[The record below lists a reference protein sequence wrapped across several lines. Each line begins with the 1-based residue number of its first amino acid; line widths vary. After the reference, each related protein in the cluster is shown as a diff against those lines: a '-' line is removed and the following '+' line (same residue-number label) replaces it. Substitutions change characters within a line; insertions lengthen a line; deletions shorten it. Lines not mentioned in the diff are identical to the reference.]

1 MCHSNLKVSL
11 RSFTPI
17 GFPLDL
23 FHQHLVSHCLALE
36 TANLENGVLYRRKG
50 LYGTD
55 ISLFLHQFGH
65 ALTDNLD
72 QISEWILLAIAYVFV
87 GLRVYA
93 RLFRAR
99 EKLAWSDILLI
110 ISAFNAL
117 ALIICDTLTFQMGV
131 LDNYEVSVKLS
142 KVRSTST

>member
-1 MCHSNLKVSL
+1 MT
-11 RSFTPI
+11 SFISTL
-17 GFPLDL
+17 GF
-23 FHQHLVSHCLALE
+23 HCLILE
-36 TANLENGVLYRRKG
+36 TTKLDNGVLYRWKG

-55 ISLFLHQFGH
+55 VSLFLQLFR
-65 ALTDNLD
+65 TCTYNLD

-142 KVRSTST
+142 KVSSST